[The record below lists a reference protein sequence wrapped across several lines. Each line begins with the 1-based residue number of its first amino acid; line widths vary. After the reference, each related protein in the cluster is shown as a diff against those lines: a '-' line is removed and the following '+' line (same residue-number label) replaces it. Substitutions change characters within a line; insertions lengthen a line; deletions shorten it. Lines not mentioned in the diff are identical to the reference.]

1 MVFRSLS
8 QYGGGGCAYFL
19 RPFPIV
25 HSGETFMLKVSKLKR
40 AYGDFIAADAV
51 DFSIAK
57 GEIVGLL
64 GHNGAGKTT
73 VMKML
78 SGYLEPSAGQ
88 IYFEG
93 RLLADHLKMLQQKI
107 GYLPESLPVYPELSV
122 AEYLDYA
129 AELKGL
135 RGFEKQQEI
144 KRVVNATDIAAK
156 LLGPIATLSRGYKQR
171 VGVAQALL
179 GKPRLLILDEPT
191 NGLDPQQTLQMR
203 DLIRAIAK
211 DATVILSTHIM
222 QEVDA
227 LCDRVLMMRAG
238 QLVLDAKLAELRIS
252 RSLLVTSNLAM
263 DALQQTLGA
272 ITGVKAI
279 DILDSQAG
287 ETRARVHLG
296 EAGDA
301 KAINAAIAK
310 TLVGNGAQLYQLQP
324 ETRDLESLFRE
335 VNSNLPSNNNKK
347 VLENAA

>member
-1 MVFRSLS
+1 
-8 QYGGGGCAYFL
+8 
-19 RPFPIV
+19 
-25 HSGETFMLKVSKLKR
+25 MLTVSKLKR
-40 AYGDFIAADAV
+40 AYGDFVAADAV

-88 IYFEG
+88 IFFEG
-93 RLLADHLKMLQQKI
+93 KLLADHLKTLQQKI

-122 AEYLDYA
+122 GEYLDYA

-135 RGFEKQQEI
+135 RGLEKQQEV

-156 LLGPIATLSRGYKQR
+156 LLAPIATLSRGYKQR

-203 DLIRAIAK
+203 ELIRAIAK

-238 QLVLDAKLAELRIS
+238 HLVLDEKLADLRIS
-252 RSLLVTSNLAM
+252 RSLLLRSSLAA
-263 DALQQTLGA
+263 DALQKTLSVV
-272 ITGVKAI
+272 TGVKAI
-279 DILDSQAG
+279 DLLVHNQDESH
-287 ETRARVHLG
+287 ARVHLG
-296 EAGDA
+296 EAGDV
-301 KAINAAIAK
+301 KAISAAIGKAIIAS
-310 TLVGNGAQLYQLQP
+310 GAELYQLQP

-335 VNSNLPSNNNKK
+335 VNSNLLLTNVSSNNKK
-347 VLENAA
+347 EVLDHAA

>member
-1 MVFRSLS
+1 
-8 QYGGGGCAYFL
+8 
-19 RPFPIV
+19 
-25 HSGETFMLKVSKLKR
+25 MLTVSKLKR
-40 AYGDFIAADAV
+40 AYGDFVAADAV

-88 IYFEG
+88 IFFEG
-93 RLLADHLKMLQQKI
+93 KLLADHLKALQQKI

-122 AEYLDYA
+122 GEYLDYA

-135 RGFEKQQEI
+135 RGLEKQHEV

-156 LLGPIATLSRGYKQR
+156 LLAPIATLSRGYKQR

-203 DLIRAIAK
+203 ELIRAIAK

-238 QLVLDAKLAELRIS
+238 RLVLDEKLAELRIS
-252 RSLLVTSNLAM
+252 RSLLLTSNLA
-263 DALQQTLGA
+263 AAELQKLLSA

-279 DILDSQAG
+279 DLLTSQNN
-287 ETRARVHLG
+287 ETHVRVHMG
-296 EAGDA
+296 EAGDV
-301 KAINAAIAK
+301 KAISAGIGKAIIAS
-310 TLVGNGAQLYQLQP
+310 GAELYQLQP

-335 VNSNLPSNNNKK
+335 VNNNLPLTNVSSNNKK
-347 VLENAA
+347 EVLDHAA

>member
-1 MVFRSLS
+1 
-8 QYGGGGCAYFL
+8 
-19 RPFPIV
+19 
-25 HSGETFMLKVSKLKR
+25 MLKVSNLKR
-40 AYGDFIAADAV
+40 AYGDFVAADSV
-51 DFSIAK
+51 SFSIAK

-88 IYFEG
+88 IVFEG
-93 RLLADHLKMLQQKI
+93 KQLADHLKVLQQKI

-135 RGFEKQQEI
+135 RGRDKQQEV

-156 LLGPIATLSRGYKQR
+156 LLAPIATLSRGYKQR

-179 GKPRLLILDEPT
+179 GKPSLLILDEPT

-203 DLIRAIAK
+203 ELIRAIAK

-222 QEVDA
+222 QEVEA

-238 QLVLDAKLAELRIS
+238 QLVLDEKLAELRTS
-252 RSLLVTSNLAM
+252 RSLLLSSSLSADEVK
-263 DALQQTLGA
+263 QTLA
-272 ITGVKAI
+272 TITGVKAI
-279 DILDSQAG
+279 DFLASSSA
-287 ETRARVHLG
+287 ETHARIHLG
-296 EAGDA
+296 EAGDV
-301 KAINAAIAK
+301 KAISAAIAK
-310 TLVGNGAQLYQLQP
+310 ILLGSGADLYQLQA

-335 VNSNLPSNNNKK
+335 VNNNLPLQNNKEA
-347 VLENAA
+347 LDHAA

>member
-1 MVFRSLS
+1 
-8 QYGGGGCAYFL
+8 
-19 RPFPIV
+19 
-25 HSGETFMLKVSKLKR
+25 MLTVSKLKR
-40 AYGDFIAADAV
+40 AYGDFVAADAV

-88 IYFEG
+88 IFFEG
-93 RLLADHLKMLQQKI
+93 KLLADHLKTLQQKI

-122 AEYLDYA
+122 GEYLDYA

-135 RGFEKQQEI
+135 RGLEKQQEV

-156 LLGPIATLSRGYKQR
+156 LLAPISTLSRGYKQR

-203 DLIRAIAK
+203 ELIRAIAK

-238 QLVLDAKLAELRIS
+238 HLVLDEKLADLRIS
-252 RSLLVTSNLAM
+252 RSLLLRSSLAA
-263 DALQQTLGA
+263 DALQKTLGVV
-272 ITGVKAI
+272 TGVKAI
-279 DILDSQAG
+279 DLLAHNQG
-287 ETRARVHLG
+287 ESHVRVHLG
-296 EAGDA
+296 EAGDV
-301 KAINAAIAK
+301 KAISAAIGKAIIAS
-310 TLVGNGAQLYQLQP
+310 GAELYQLQP

-335 VNSNLPSNNNKK
+335 VNSNLPLTNVSSNNKK
-347 VLENAA
+347 EVLDHAA

>member
-1 MVFRSLS
+1 
-8 QYGGGGCAYFL
+8 
-19 RPFPIV
+19 
-25 HSGETFMLKVSKLKR
+25 MLTVSKLKR
-40 AYGDFIAADAV
+40 AYGDFVAADAV

-88 IYFEG
+88 IFFEG
-93 RLLADHLKMLQQKI
+93 KLLADHLKALQQKI

-122 AEYLDYA
+122 GEYLDYA

-135 RGFEKQQEI
+135 RGLEKQHEV

-156 LLGPIATLSRGYKQR
+156 LLAPIATLSRGYKQR

-203 DLIRAIAK
+203 ELIRAIAK

-238 QLVLDAKLAELRIS
+238 RLVLDEKLADLRMS
-252 RSLLVTSNLAM
+252 RSLLLKSSLAA
-263 DALQQTLGA
+263 DALQKTLSVV
-272 ITGVKAI
+272 TGVKAI
-279 DILDSQAG
+279 DVLANKPD
-287 ETRARVHLG
+287 ETHARVHLG
-296 EAGDA
+296 EAGDVKAISASIA
-301 KAINAAIAK
+301 KALIAS
-310 TLVGNGAQLYQLQP
+310 GAELYQLQP

-335 VNSNLPSNNNKK
+335 VNSNLPLTNVSSNNKK
-347 VLENAA
+347 EVLDHAA

>member
-1 MVFRSLS
+1 
-8 QYGGGGCAYFL
+8 
-19 RPFPIV
+19 
-25 HSGETFMLKVSKLKR
+25 MLTVSKLKR
-40 AYGDFIAADAV
+40 AYGDFVAADAV

-88 IYFEG
+88 IFFEG
-93 RLLADHLKMLQQKI
+93 KLLADHLKALQQKI

-122 AEYLDYA
+122 GEYLDYA

-135 RGFEKQQEI
+135 RGLEKQQEV

-156 LLGPIATLSRGYKQR
+156 LLAPIATLSRGYKQR

-203 DLIRAIAK
+203 ELIRAIAK

-238 QLVLDAKLAELRIS
+238 HLVLDEKLADLRVS
-252 RSLLVTSNLAM
+252 RSLLLRSSLAA
-263 DALQQTLGA
+263 DALQKTLGVV
-272 ITGVKAI
+272 TGVKAI
-279 DILDSQAG
+279 DLLAHNQG
-287 ETRARVHLG
+287 ESHARVHLG
-296 EAGDA
+296 EAGDV
-301 KAINAAIAK
+301 KAISAAIGKAIIAS
-310 TLVGNGAQLYQLQP
+310 GAELYQLQP

-335 VNSNLPSNNNKK
+335 VNSNLHLTNVSSNNKK
-347 VLENAA
+347 EVLDHAA